1 MALDHS
7 QTLLMRKGAAKRG
20 KRPPRAAPRRITL
33 RVTLRDIEPPIWR
46 ELSLPDAYTLEQLHR
61 CIQLT
66 FDWLDY
72 HLFEFHIG
80 ARRFER
86 ADAEAEGEDAAGVR
100 LADLSL
106 RKGSRFVYAYDM
118 GDGWEHEIVVQSV
131 RAMESEEEL
140 DLLGYVVGGA
150 RAAPPEDVGGSYGYE
165 QFLLALARRSAADE
179 ELLAWGGPSFEP
191 ELFDLR
197 ASNHA
202 LVLATAWGV
211 I

>member
-1 MALDHS
+1 
-7 QTLLMRKGAAKRG
+7 MRKVVAKRG
-20 KRPPRAAPRRITL
+20 KRPKAEPRRITV

-46 ELSLPDAYTLEQLHR
+46 ELSVPDTYTLEQLHR

-72 HLFEFHIG
+72 HLFEFHVG

-86 ADAEAEGEDAAGVR
+86 ADAEAEGENAAGVR

-106 RKGSRFVYAYDM
+106 REGSSFVYAYDM
-118 GDGWEHEIVVQSV
+118 GDGWEHDVVVQSV
-131 RAMESEEEL
+131 KSIESDEEP

-150 RAAPPEDVGGSYGYE
+150 RAAPPEDVGGPYGYE
-165 QFLLALARRSAADE
+165 QLLLALGRSAADE
-179 ELLAWGGPSFEP
+179 ELVAWAGPGFEP

>member
-1 MALDHS
+1 
-7 QTLLMRKGAAKRG
+7 MRRVAAKRG
-20 KRPPRAAPRRITL
+20 KRSPKAEPRRITV

-72 HLFEFHIG
+72 HLFEFHVG

-86 ADAEAEGEDAAGVR
+86 ADAEADGEDAAEVR

-106 RKGSRFVYAYDM
+106 RKGSSFVYAYDM
-118 GDGWEHEIVVQSV
+118 GDGWEHDVVVQSV
-131 RAMESEEEL
+131 KSIEPNEEP

-150 RAAPPEDVGGSYGYE
+150 RAAPPEDVGGSYGYV
-165 QFLLALARRSAADE
+165 QLLLALGRRSAADE
-179 ELLAWGGPSFEP
+179 ELVAWVGPGFEP

>member
-1 MALDHS
+1 
-7 QTLLMRKGAAKRG
+7 MRKAATKRAKRT
-20 KRPPRAAPRRITL
+20 PRAEPRRITL
-33 RVTLRDIEPPIWR
+33 RVTLRDLEPAIWR
-46 ELSLPDAYTLEQLHR
+46 ELSLPDSFTLEQLHR

-80 ARRFER
+80 SRRFER
-86 ADAEAEGEDAAGVR
+86 ADAEAEGENAAAIQ
-100 LADLSL
+100 LADLNFQI
-106 RKGSRFVYAYDM
+106 GSAFVYAYDM
-118 GDGWEHEIVVQSV
+118 GDGWEHDVVVKAIKSV
-131 RAMESEEEL
+131 EFDEEPNG
-140 DLLGYVVGGA
+140 LGYVVGGA
-150 RAAPPEDVGGSYGYE
+150 RAAPPEDVGGPSGYE
-165 QFLLALARRSAADE
+165 QLVLAVQRRSVADE
-179 ELLAWGGPSFEP
+179 DLVAWVGQGFEP